1 MHTHTHTCKMK
12 ILFPLTLILLLIF
25 CFSLFLVLQL
35 EPHTYSDV
43 MEGSLCTHGRPT
55 TDRAHELT
63 DWLSALAPSRRMQC
77 WLGWT
82 ALPAWETTC
91 SFRLW
96 VLHKQTHTYC
106 WVTNVDANSENAS
119 FFWIQVKIYLIKWM
133 KLMNFKL
140 SWYLLQSPFSLMQ
153 EQQAAWIPQT
163 WWSCYLAL
171 FENYPVS

>member
-1 MHTHTHTCKMK
+1 MHTHAHTCEIK
-12 ILFPLTLILLLIF
+12 ILFPLTLMFLLLIF
-25 CFSLFLVLQL
+25 CFSLFLVLQR

-55 TDRAHELT
+55 TDRAHELI

-96 VLHKQTHTYC
+96 VLHKQAHTYC
-106 WVTNVDANSENAS
+106 WVTNFDATSENAS
-119 FFWIQVKIYLIKWM
+119 FFFNSSEDFIWINYV
-133 KLMNFKL
+133 NFKF

-153 EQQAAWIPQT
+153 EQHATWIQQVCFKPDD
-163 WWSCYLAL
+163 L
-171 FENYPVS
+171 VI